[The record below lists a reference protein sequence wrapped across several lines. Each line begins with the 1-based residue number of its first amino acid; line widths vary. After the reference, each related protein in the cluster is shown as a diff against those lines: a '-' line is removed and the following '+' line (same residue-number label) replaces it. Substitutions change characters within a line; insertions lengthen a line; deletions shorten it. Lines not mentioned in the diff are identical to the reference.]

1 MNRISRAA
9 QSVSRLASRQL
20 ARKNYSTQA
29 GSSQPSISWGA
40 VAGAAGIA
48 AGVTYFVTKPSKDPV
63 AAKKEDG
70 DVGRGIQ
77 KVLDG
82 ASLDTDF
89 SHKPK
94 YGGEEEFKKA
104 LPEFIKAVGEDYV
117 SQDDEDIRFHGW
129 SDVSSCNLNTMPFA
143 VLYPKTTE
151 EVSAIAKIC
160 HEHKLPMVGY
170 SGGTSLEGHLSAA
183 YGGVCIDFSNM
194 NKILAIRPGD
204 MDATVQPSVGWVDLN
219 NEILKEG
226 HKLFLAVD
234 PGPTAQVGGMVA
246 NSCSGTNCVKYGP
259 MRDHVVNLTVVLADG
274 TILKTRQR
282 PRKTSAG
289 YNLNHLFAGTEGT
302 LGLITEI
309 TVKLQPI
316 PNVTSVAVQQF
327 PTVHAACQTAMDIL
341 KQGIPMAALEL
352 MDDQHMIWVNNSG
365 YAKRKWEEKP
375 ALFMKFAGAS
385 EETVAEQV
393 KVAKEKAAKYTD
405 SPLYFG
411 RDQEEQDELWSARKN
426 ALYLALAAEKD
437 GMKAWTTDVAV
448 PLSQLPDIVM
458 QAKQS
463 ITDAGLLGG
472 VLGHIGDGNYHAI
485 MLYTP
490 EQSDIVADVVHK
502 MVDQG
507 IAAEGTCTG
516 EHGIGFGKIQGL
528 LSEVGPVSLNLMRT
542 IKLAL
547 DPLELLNPGKI
558 FTDDAIQEGL
568 KTLDNKKSGKA

>member
-1 MNRISRAA
+1 MNRLARAA
-9 QSVSRLASRQL
+9 QAVSRTASRQYARRSL
-20 ARKNYSTQA
+20 ATQA
-29 GSSQPSISWGA
+29 SSPQKGASWGA
-40 VAGAAGIA
+40 VAGAAGVA
-48 AGVTYFVTKPSKDPV
+48 AGLTYFLTKPSSKATNPTS
-63 AAKKEDG
+63 A
-70 DVGRGIQ
+70 DVGPGIQ

-94 YGGEEEFKKA
+94 YGGPEEFKKA
-104 LPEFIKAVGEDYV
+104 YSAFVQAVGEESV
-117 SQDDEDIRFHGW
+117 STDEDDIQFHGY
-129 SDVSSCNLNTMPFA
+129 SSVSSSNIDTLPFA
-143 VLYPKTTE
+143 VLYPHSTE
-151 EVSAIAKIC
+151 EVSEIAKIC
-160 HEHKLPMVGY
+160 HTHKLPMIGY
-170 SGGTSLEGHLSAA
+170 SGGTSLEGHLSAMH
-183 YGGVCIDFSNM
+183 GGICIDFANM
-194 NKILAIRPGD
+194 NKIIAIRPGD
-204 MDATVQPSVGWVDLN
+204 MDATVQPAVGWVDLN
-219 NEILKEG
+219 NEIKKQG
-226 HKLFLAVD
+226 HELFLAVD
-234 PGPTAQVGGMVA
+234 PGPTAEVGGMVA

-289 YNLNHLFAGTEGT
+289 YSLNHLFSGSEGT

-327 PTVHAACQTAMDIL
+327 PTVHAACQTAVEIL

-352 MDDQHMIWVNNSG
+352 MDDQNMIWVNNSG
-365 YAKRKWEEKP
+365 YAKRQWEEKP

-385 EETVAEQV
+385 EATVAEQV
-393 KVAKEKAAKYTD
+393 KVAKECAAKHTD

-426 ALYLALAAEKD
+426 ALYLALAAEKE

-463 ITDAGLLGG
+463 ITEAGLLGG

-485 MLYTP
+485 MLYYP
-490 EQSDIVADVVHK
+490 EQKEIVADIVHK

-507 IAAEGTCTG
+507 LAAEGTCTG
-516 EHGIGFGKIQGL
+516 EHGIGFGKIEGL
-528 LSEVGPVSLNLMRT
+528 LNEIGPVSMNLMRT

-547 DPLELLNPGKI
+547 DPHELLNPGKI
-558 FTDDAIQEGL
+558 FNDEAIVSGL
-568 KTLDNKKSGKA
+568 KKKDIKDPASKP